1 MIGIPVPF
9 RFRRSHARAANTNV
23 EIGGTG
29 AVAARRVGLMSSR
42 STDLTRI
49 FTRFDAVLESL
60 AAIGLAET
68 RDPNRLDVSSLPRPE
83 MLARLLT
90 DISSVWRQQRGEL
103 TQGAATVQDID
114 SPEALISFAAI
125 NDLDIVFENRKVA
138 SLSAE
143 DLPAVMLTNDGM
155 GRMLIARRG
164 RAFAA
169 LHAGQPY
176 SIDKDALAAEEA
188 GTIFLVRPRSLAT
201 TSTPAEFM
209 SAMAGAESAD
219 PVRGILSFMTARH
232 RKLVV
237 QLLIAAIFSNMML
250 LALPIYSGLIFDRVI
265 PHSAFD
271 TLWAISIGVTIALLA
286 DIAVR
291 WVRLKIQD
299 ALASAASAAVQ
310 ASVMRKLLEAKM
322 AEAPRSAGAI
332 ALRLRNLD
340 GMTQLVPQL
349 VTGVL
354 VDVPFL
360 LFVFLLLWLN
370 GGPVVLAPILGIA
383 ILVGLHHWTNLGSEA
398 EQVRSTALMQL
409 QSNRLTEAV
418 EVLEMIKSTR
428 SELRTLNR
436 FERIFDEFSYSSHV
450 VRLWQSLAAYANATI
465 GQMMIAMVL
474 IIGAYEISAGH
485 MTVGG
490 LTTCSL
496 LVGRII
502 APIGQLVSVVH
513 RMMQSRA
520 MLKSLS
526 DDAKYQSEA
535 AGDDSGAMRAPT
547 RCALRLK
554 DVSFSYSDQGTLQ
567 IDGLSTTI
575 LPGER
580 VAIVGRSGSGKSTLL
595 RLIARLAEPDKG
607 AVLLD
612 DFDVRQYAPS
622 DLRRALG
629 YMGQTPGL
637 VDDTLMKNLTF
648 GLDRL
653 DPAQFDLMMRL
664 TGVTDFAAAHPRGFA
679 MNVGPRGE
687 RLSGGERQSVALARL
702 LLADPQVFL
711 LDEPTSSMDTMLETR
726 LVKNLGEFIGG
737 RTLIVATHRAPVLQL
752 VNRIIWLDSGRLVA
766 DGPKA
771 EVLAR
776 MSGAAA

>member
-1 MIGIPVPF
+1 
-9 RFRRSHARAANTNV
+9 
-23 EIGGTG
+23 
-29 AVAARRVGLMSSR
+29 
-42 STDLTRI
+42 
-49 FTRFDAVLESL
+49 
-60 AAIGLAET
+60 
-68 RDPNRLDVSSLPRPE
+68 
-83 MLARLLT
+83 
-90 DISSVWRQQRGEL
+90 
-103 TQGAATVQDID
+103 
-114 SPEALISFAAI
+114 
-125 NDLDIVFENRKVA
+125 
-138 SLSAE
+138 
-143 DLPAVMLTNDGM
+143 
-155 GRMLIARRG
+155 
-164 RAFAA
+164 
-169 LHAGQPY
+169 
-176 SIDKDALAAEEA
+176 
-188 GTIFLVRPRSLAT
+188 
-201 TSTPAEFM
+201 M
-209 SAMAGAESAD
+209 SAVAGAESAD
-219 PVRGILSFMTARH
+219 PVRGILGFMTARH

-237 QLLIAAIFSNMML
+237 QLLIAAVFSNMML

-310 ASVMRKLLEAKM
+310 ASVMRKLLQAKM

-340 GMTQLVPQL
+340 GLTQLVPQL

-383 ILVGLHHWTNLGSEA
+383 VLVGLHHWANLGSEA
-398 EQVRSTALMQL
+398 EQVRSTALAQL

-428 SELRTLNR
+428 TELRTLNR
-436 FERIFDEFSYSSHV
+436 FEQVFDEFSYSSHV

-474 IIGAYEISAGH
+474 IIGAYEISAGN

-490 LTTCSL
+490 LSTCSL

-502 APIGQLVSVVH
+502 SPIGQLVSVIH

-520 MLKSLS
+520 MLKSLAAE
-526 DDAKYQSEA
+526 AKYQSEA
-535 AGDDSGAMRAPT
+535 AGDDSGAMRTPT

-567 IDGLSTTI
+567 IDGLSCTI
-575 LPGER
+575 QPGER

-595 RLIARLAEPDKG
+595 RLIARLAEPSKG

-637 VDDTLMKNLTF
+637 VDDTLMRNLTF
-648 GLDRL
+648 GLDRI
-653 DPAQFDLMMRL
+653 DPARFDLMMRL

-679 MNVGPRGE
+679 MEVGPRGE
-687 RLSGGERQSVALARL
+687 RLSGGERQSVALARV
-702 LLADPQVFL
+702 LLADPQALL
-711 LDEPTSSMDTMLETR
+711 LDEPTSSMDTMLEAR
-726 LVKNLGEFIGG
+726 LVKNLGEFIEG

-771 EVLAR
+771 EVLTR